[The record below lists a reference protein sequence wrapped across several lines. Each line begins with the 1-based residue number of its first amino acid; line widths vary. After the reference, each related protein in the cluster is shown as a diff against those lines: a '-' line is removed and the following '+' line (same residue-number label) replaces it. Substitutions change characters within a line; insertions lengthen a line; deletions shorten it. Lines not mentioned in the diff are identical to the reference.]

1 MERQEF
7 LKRAGIG
14 SIALSFPALADVA
27 WAHDDDD
34 DDDRRTKFYF
44 VALSGQASAP
54 NAGDSVAMSGCGV
67 FRDRWVRG
75 GGEFIHFDGLRF
87 GRVDN
92 VRVTGSWRAKR
103 VLDWDPVDAMW
114 GVGQPGILKLA
125 IKLFPCDRP
134 PIRDATLEIVC
145 NLLPGGIVNPGTP
158 TPIEGYTLTVPGLA
172 PFRPFSPNI
181 GLTLFTERCPEKDE
195 KEEDDDDEDRK
206 KHRRRRGHRK

>member
-44 VALSGQASAP
+44 VALSGQAPAV
-54 NAGDSVAMSGCGV
+54 NAGDSVAMTGCGV
-67 FRDRWVRG
+67 FRDRWVWG
-75 GGEFIHFDGLRF
+75 GGEFIHFDGTRF
-87 GRVDN
+87 GRSDN
-92 VRVTGSWRAKR
+92 VKLTGSWKAKR
-103 VLDWDPVDAMW
+103 VLDWDPLEAMW

-134 PIRDATLEIVC
+134 RIRDATLQIVC
-145 NLLPGGIVNPGTP
+145 NFAPAGLFNPGTP
-158 TPIEGYTLTVPGLA
+158 PPTEGYTLTVPGLA
-172 PFRPFSPNI
+172 PFKPFSPNI
-181 GLTLFTERCPEKDE
+181 GLTFFSERCPE
-195 KEEDDDDEDRK
+195 EEDDDDDERK
-206 KHRRRRGHRK
+206 KHRRRSGHRK

>member
-7 LKRAGIG
+7 LKRAGVG

-34 DDDRRTKFYF
+34 DDDDRRTNFYF

-67 FRDRWVRG
+67 FRDRRVRG
-75 GGEFIHFDGLRF
+75 GGEFVQFDGTRF
-87 GRVDN
+87 GNREN
-92 VRVTGSWRAKR
+92 VELTGSWRATR
-103 VLDWDPVDAMW
+103 VLDWDPLEDMW
-114 GVGQPGILKLA
+114 GVGRPGILKLA

-134 PIRDATLEIVC
+134 VIRGATLEIVC
-145 NLLPGGIVNPGTP
+145 NFAPAGLFNPGTP
-158 TPIEGYTLTVPGLA
+158 TPTEGYTLTVPGLA
-172 PFRPFSPNI
+172 PFKPFSPNI
-181 GLTLFTERCPEKDE
+181 GLTFFSERCPED
-195 KEEDDDDEDRK
+195 DDDDERK

>member
-7 LKRAGIG
+7 LKRAGVG

-44 VALSGQASAP
+44 VALSGQAATVTG
-54 NAGDSVAMSGCGV
+54 GDSVAMSGCGV
-67 FRDRWVRG
+67 FRERWVRG
-75 GGEFIHFDGLRF
+75 GGEFIHFDGTRF
-87 GRVDN
+87 GNRDN
-92 VRVTGSWRAKR
+92 VKVTGRWRAKR
-103 VLDWDPVDAMW
+103 VLDWDPLELMW

-125 IKLFPCDRP
+125 ITLFPCDMP

-145 NLLPGGIVNPGTP
+145 NLAPGGIFNPGTP
-158 TPIEGYTLTVPGLA
+158 PPTEGYTLTVPGLA

-181 GLTLFTERCPEKDE
+181 GLTLFTERCPE
-195 KEEDDDDEDRK
+195 EEDDDDDDERK

>member
-7 LKRAGIG
+7 LKRAGVG
-14 SIALSFPALADVA
+14 SVLLSFPALAEAA

-34 DDDRRTKFYF
+34 DDDRRTNFYF

-54 NAGDSVAMSGCGV
+54 NAGDSIAMSGCGR

-75 GGEFIHFDGLRF
+75 GGEFVQFDGTRF

-92 VRVTGSWRAKR
+92 VELTGSWRAKR
-103 VLDWDPVDAMW
+103 VLDWDPLDAMW

-134 PIRDATLEIVC
+134 PISDATLEIVC
-145 NLLPGGIVNPGTP
+145 NFGPAGLFNPGTP
-158 TPIEGYTLTVPGLA
+158 PPTEGYTLTIPGLA
-172 PFRPFSPNI
+172 PFKPFSPNI
-181 GLTLFTERCPEKDE
+181 GLTFFSERCP
-195 KEEDDDDEDRK
+195 DDDEDDGKRK
-206 KHRRRRGHRK
+206 KHGRRRGHRK

>member
-34 DDDRRTKFYF
+34 GDDRRTNFYF
-44 VALSGQASAP
+44 VALSGQASAV
-54 NAGDSVAMSGCGV
+54 NAGDSVAMSGCGA
-67 FRDRWVRG
+67 FRDRKVRG
-75 GGEFIHFDGLRF
+75 GGEFIHFDGTRF

-92 VRVTGSWRAKR
+92 VRLTGSWRAKR
-103 VLDWDPVDAMW
+103 VLDWDPLEAMW

-145 NLLPGGIVNPGTP
+145 NLAPAGLFNPGTP
-158 TPIEGYTLTVPGLA
+158 TPTEGYTLTVPGLA
-172 PFRPFSPNI
+172 PFKPFSPNI
-181 GLTLFTERCPEKDE
+181 GLTLFTERCP
-195 KEEDDDDEDRK
+195 KEENDDDDDDGKKK
-206 KHRRRRGHRK
+206 KHGHRK